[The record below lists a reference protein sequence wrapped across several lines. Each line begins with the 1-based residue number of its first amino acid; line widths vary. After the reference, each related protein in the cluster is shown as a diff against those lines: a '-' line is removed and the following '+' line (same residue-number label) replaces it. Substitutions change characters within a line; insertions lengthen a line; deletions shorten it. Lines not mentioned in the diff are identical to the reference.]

1 MSEKEHQQNGDHQN
15 GRDDEEI
22 REPEHLRKL
31 FIGGLD
37 YRTTDETL
45 KAYFEKWGKVV
56 DVVVMKDPKTK
67 RSRGFGFITYSKPYM
82 VDEAQCKRPHKIDG
96 RVVEPKRAVPR
107 QDINRPE
114 AGASVKKL
122 FVGGLRDDFDEEHL
136 RDYFGQFGN
145 VISACIVTDKENG
158 KKRGFGFVEFDDY
171 DPVDKII
178 LQKSHTIQNKMLD
191 VKKALPKQEM
201 DRYKTEGGR
210 GGGGG
215 GVAWGSQPRG
225 GGPSQGWGQ
234 GGGRG
239 GGGWGQSQR
248 GQNEW
253 GSGGFQQ
260 QGGFNQGGYGNGGGY
275 NQGGNWGSQGGN
287 PWDQNCGQQGGWGSQ
302 SGGWGQGGGG
312 FGNEFGNN
320 YQQGYSAGPMRA
332 GGGYQNQRSAPY
344 GMESYDGNQGGFGAS
359 GGGYG
364 NAGGNRRY

>member
-1 MSEKEHQQNGDHQN
+1 MSEEHQNGDHQN
-15 GRDDEEI
+15 GDEEI

-82 VDEAQCKRPHKIDG
+82 VDDAQSKRPHKIDG
-96 RVVEPKRAVPR
+96 RQVEPKRAVPR

-122 FVGGLRDDFDEEHL
+122 FVGGLRDDFEEEHL
-136 RDYFGQFGN
+136 RDYFSKFGN
-145 VISACIVTDKENG
+145 VISACIVTDKEHN

-178 LQKSHTIQNKMLD
+178 LQKSHSIQNKLLD

-201 DRYKTEGGR
+201 DRYKTEGGPR

-215 GVAWGSQPRG
+215 AWGNQQRG

-234 GGGRG
+234 QGGRG
-239 GGGWGQSQR
+239 SGGWGQSQR
-248 GQNEW
+248 GGQNDW
-253 GSGGFQQ
+253 NTGGFQQ
-260 QGGFNQGGYGNGGGY
+260 QGGFNQGYGNGGGY
-275 NQGGNWGSQGGN
+275 NAGGSGNWGSQGGN
-287 PWDQNCGQQGGWGSQ
+287 PWDQNCGQQNWGSQQGGWGGQ
-302 SGGWGQGGGG
+302 GSGGE
-312 FGNEFGNN
+312 FGNNFGNN
-320 YQQGYSAGPMRA
+320 YQQGYSAGPMRGA
-332 GGGYQNQRSAPY
+332 TGGYNNQRSAPY
-344 GMESYDGNQGGFGAS
+344 GMESYNGNQGGFGGS

-364 NAGGNRRY
+364 NTGGNRRY

>member
-15 GRDDEEI
+15 GDEEI
-22 REPEHLRKL
+22 REPEHMRKL

-82 VDEAQCKRPHKIDG
+82 VDEAQSKRPHKIDG

-136 RDYFGQFGN
+136 RDYFTTFGN

-178 LQKSHTIQNKMLD
+178 RNAKSHSIQNKMLD

-201 DRYKTEGGR
+201 ERFKSDGGR
-210 GGGGG
+210 GGGGSG
-215 GVAWGSQPRG
+215 GAWGGQQRG
-225 GGPSQGWGQ
+225 GGPSQGGWGQ
-234 GGGRG
+234 GGWGQNQRG
-239 GGGWGQSQR
+239 GQS
-248 GQNEW
+248 EW

-260 QGGFNQGGYGNGGGY
+260 QGGFNNGGYGNGGGY

-287 PWDQNCGQQGGWGSQ
+287 PWDQGAQQGGWGSQ
-302 SGGWGQGGGG
+302 SGGWGQGGGN
-312 FGNEFGNN
+312 FGNDFGNN
-320 YQQGYSAGPMRA
+320 YQQGYSAGPMRT
-332 GGGYQNQRSAPY
+332 GGYQNQRSAPY
-344 GMESYDGNQGGFGAS
+344 GMESYDGNQGGFGGS
-359 GGGYG
+359 GGGY

>member
-1 MSEKEHQQNGDHQN
+1 MGNVNSSREAWKRHVNHGFCLSYRFQ
-15 GRDDEEI
+15 EI

-82 VDEAQCKRPHKIDG
+82 VDEAQQKRPHKIDG

-136 RDYFGQFGN
+136 RDYFGKFGN
-145 VISACIVTDKENG
+145 VISACIVTEKESG

-178 LQKSHTIQNKMLD
+178 REYFWGRGLREATLRLIFKFFPQS
-191 VKKALPKQEM
+191 KKA
-201 DRYKTEGGR
+201 T
-210 GGGGG
+210 
-215 GVAWGSQPRG
+215 
-225 GGPSQGWGQ
+225 PSRTRCWT
-234 GGGRG
+234 
-239 GGGWGQSQR
+239 
-248 GQNEW
+248 
-253 GSGGFQQ
+253 
-260 QGGFNQGGYGNGGGY
+260 
-275 NQGGNWGSQGGN
+275 
-287 PWDQNCGQQGGWGSQ
+287 
-302 SGGWGQGGGG
+302 
-312 FGNEFGNN
+312 
-320 YQQGYSAGPMRA
+320 
-332 GGGYQNQRSAPY
+332 
-344 GMESYDGNQGGFGAS
+344 
-359 GGGYG
+359 
-364 NAGGNRRY
+364 

>member
-1 MSEKEHQQNGDHQN
+1 MSEDHQNGDHQN
-15 GRDDEEI
+15 GDEEI

-82 VDEAQCKRPHKIDG
+82 VDEAQQKRPHKIDG

-136 RDYFGQFGN
+136 RDYFGKFGN
-145 VISACIVTDKENG
+145 VISACIVTEKESG

-201 DRYKTEGGR
+201 DRFKSDGVR

-215 GVAWGSQPRG
+215 
-225 GGPSQGWGQ
+225 
-234 GGGRG
+234 
-239 GGGWGQSQR
+239 
-248 GQNEW
+248 
-253 GSGGFQQ
+253 
-260 QGGFNQGGYGNGGGY
+260 
-275 NQGGNWGSQGGN
+275 NWNQGGN
-287 PWDQNCGQQGGWGSQ
+287 PWDQSCGQQGGWGQ
-302 SGGWGQGGGG
+302 QQGGWGQQQGG
-312 FGNEFGNN
+312 FEAGFGNN
-320 YQQGYSAGPMRA
+320 YQQGYNAGPVRA
-332 GGGYQNQRSAPY
+332 GGYQNQRSAPY
-344 GMESYDGNQGGFGAS
+344 GMESYEGGTYGNQGGFGS

-364 NAGGNRRY
+364 GAGNRRY